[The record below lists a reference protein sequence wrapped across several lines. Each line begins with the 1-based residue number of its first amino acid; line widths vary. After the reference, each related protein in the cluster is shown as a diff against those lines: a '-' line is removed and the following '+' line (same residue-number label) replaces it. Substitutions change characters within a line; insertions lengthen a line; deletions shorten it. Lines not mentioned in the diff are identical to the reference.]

1 MLKTAR
7 FRVREEQLNKA
18 LHPQKMIALWKGHVR
33 SVLRDQPVADLH
45 DYYDFHINLENRIE
59 AIRTS
64 IFQGIYQPSRPI
76 RVRSEKKH
84 GLSRQLVI
92 LNPDDALVFETLGDF
107 LVPIVETSQPSKKA
121 YFSRNRPQPKSP
133 DDVDENFGYPWWI
146 LWPQFQK
153 RILEFSQKR
162 KYTIVTDVANY
173 YDGIDFAQLRN
184 YISSLG
190 HFSEIL
196 LDFLFFLLERFVWR
210 PDYLP
215 FPGRGL
221 PQINLDAPRLV
232 AHSFLFEIDRLLEE
246 STGGDFVRWMDDI
259 DFGCDDE
266 ISAKRFL
273 GKIDDLLLSR
283 GLHLNPSKTQILNS
297 RQAVEYFQLQDNQF
311 LTIFQKR
318 LKKLINENKNLAHPK
333 IEVMRKLL
341 RKRFRKFI
349 DPDRNRIGHWD
360 KVFKRF
366 FTIAATLKDSFLDDI
381 FEDFLYSSASLRP
394 AIFRYLAEL
403 GWSQSREDKVTRYL
417 SNTLDDD
424 SFFGAIDVLL
434 YWNPDSLV
442 QYTLRM
448 RQLVITFS
456 KSEDNIGHFLA
467 GLWLIVKYGSQNDI
481 DYFIS
486 KTINI
491 WKSND
496 WLARQ
501 VVAIWP
507 RINSEETKDNIK
519 NVINSFGLTSAKLVL
534 DNFNIIS
541 SDEAILSNKVHPYI
555 MATMGNGRYTLPK
568 FLIALSILRG
578 KLDDKVRER
587 TKAQLLK
594 IVSDSMLRYYLIKA

>member
-7 FRVREEQLNKA
+7 FRVREEQLSKA
-18 LHPQKMIALWKGHVR
+18 LHPQKMSALWKSHVR
-33 SVLRDQPVADLH
+33 SVLRDQSITDLH

-59 AIRTS
+59 AIRS
-64 IFQGIYQPSRPI
+64 AIFQGIYQPFRPI

-92 LNPDDALVFETLGDF
+92 LNPDDALVFEALGDF
-107 LVPIVETSQPSKKA
+107 LIPIIESAQPSKKA
-121 YFSRNRPQPKSP
+121 YFSRNRLQPKSP

-162 KYTIVTDVANY
+162 KYTVVTDVANY
-173 YDGIDFAQLRN
+173 YDGIDFVQLRN

-232 AHSFLFEIDRLLEE
+232 AHSFLFEVDRLLEE
-246 STGGDFVRWMDDI
+246 TTGGDFVRWMDDI

-266 ISAKRFL
+266 IIAKRAL
-273 GKIDDLLLSR
+273 GKVDDLLLSR
-283 GLHLNPSKTQILNS
+283 GLHLNPSKTQILTS
-297 RQAVEYFQLQDNQF
+297 RQAVEYFQLQDNRY

-318 LKKLINENKNLAHPK
+318 VKNLLNEHKNLAHPK
-333 IEVMRKLL
+333 IEAMKKLL

-349 DPDRNRIGHWD
+349 DPDRKRIGHWD

-366 FTIAATLKDSFLDDI
+366 FTVAGNLKDPFLDDV
-381 FEDFLYSSASLRP
+381 FEEFLYSSASLRP

-403 GWSQSREDKVTRYL
+403 GWSESRENKIVRYL
-417 SNTLDDD
+417 SNALDDD

-434 YWNPDSLV
+434 YWKSDSLI
-442 QYTLRM
+442 QYTVRM
-448 RQLVITFS
+448 RQLAITFS
-456 KSEDNIGHFLA
+456 KSEDNIAHFLA
-467 GLWLIVKYGSQNDI
+467 GLWLIAKYGGQNDI
-481 DYFIS
+481 DAFIS

-496 WLARQ
+496 WIGRQ

-507 RINSEETKDNIK
+507 RINSENTRDNIK
-519 NVINSFGLTSAKLVL
+519 NVINSFGLTSAKSVL
-534 DNFNIIS
+534 DNFSIIS
-541 SDEAILSNKVHPYI
+541 SDKTILSHKVHPYI
-555 MATMGNGRYTLPK
+555 MATMGNGQYTIPK
-568 FLIALSILRG
+568 FLIALSILKG
-578 KLDDKVRER
+578 ELDDK
-587 TKAQLLK
+587 TKEKTKEQLLK
-594 IVSDSMLRYYLIKA
+594 VVSDLIIRYHLIKA